1 MAATPRPAAGPSLKE
16 GARQSTGKHKA
27 GRKLWGRIKK
37 NWLLYLFLLPALIYL
52 GIFHYAPLYGIQIA
66 FRNFKGS
73 LGIWGSPWVGLQHFQ
88 TFFSSYQFKELLY
101 NTLSLSVYQLVATI
115 PMPVVLA
122 LILNYTTVPA
132 LKKIAQSST
141 FAPHLISVVVMCGML
156 TTFSSSTGL
165 FNILLK
171 LLGMEPVSF
180 LGIPRLYQTMYVAST
195 VWQRTGYNAVIYIAA
210 LSSVS
215 EELHEAAI
223 VDGASKLKRVWYID
237 IPSILPT
244 MVILIIMSVGNL
256 MSIGFEKSL
265 LLQNDLNLE
274 RSEIIATYVYKIG
287 IQGAQYSLSTAVS
300 LFNNLINF
308 VLLISVNRIS
318 KALSGSSLW

>member
-1 MAATPRPAAGPSLKE
+1 MGF
-16 GARQSTGKHKA
+16 KH
-27 GRKLWGRIKK
+27 
-37 NWLLYLFLLPALIYL
+37 FE
-52 GIFHYAPLYGIQIA
+52 
-66 FRNFKGS
+66 S
-73 LGIWGSPWVGLQHFQ
+73 
-88 TFFSSYQFKELLY
+88 FFNSYQFKDLLY
-101 NTLSLSVYQLVATI
+101 NTLTLSFYQLVATI
-115 PMPVVLA
+115 PMPVILA
-122 LILNYTTVPA
+122 LLLNYTTVPW
-132 LKKIAQSST
+132 LKKLTQSST

-156 TTFSSSTGL
+156 NTFSSSTGL

-171 LLGMEPVSF
+171 QFGLEPISF
-180 LGIPRLYQTMYVAST
+180 LGIPSLYQTMYVMSG

-215 EELHEAAI
+215 EDLHEAAI

-244 MVILIIMSVGNL
+244 MVILIIMAVGNL

-265 LLQNDLNLE
+265 LLQNDLNLA
-274 RSEIIATYVYKIG
+274 RSEIISTYVYKVG

-300 LFNNLINF
+300 LFNNIINF
-308 VLLISVNRIS
+308 ILLISVNKAS

>member
-1 MAATPRPAAGPSLKE
+1 MEAVRNGPAKAAKPKRPKE
-16 GARQSTGKHKA
+16 KRNWKKLGANIR
-27 GRKLWGRIKK
+27 K
-37 NWLLYLFLLPALIYL
+37 NWLLYLFLLPMLVYLI
-52 GIFHYAPLYGIQIA
+52 IFNYAPLYGIQIA
-66 FRNFKGS
+66 FKDFRGA
-73 LGIWGSPWVGLQHFQ
+73 LGIWGSPWVGMKHFDN
-88 TFFSSYQFKELLY
+88 FFHSYQFGELLY
-101 NTLSLSVYQLVATI
+101 NTLTLSAYQLIATI

-122 LILNYTTVPA
+122 LLLNYTTVPW
-132 LKKIAQSST
+132 LKKLTQSST

-156 TTFSSSTGL
+156 NTFSSSTGL
-165 FNILLK
+165 FNIILK
-171 LLGMEPVSF
+171 QFGMEPISF
-180 LGIPRLYQTMYVAST
+180 LGIPSLYQTMYVMST

-215 EELHEAAI
+215 EDLHEAAI

-244 MVILIIMSVGNL
+244 MVILIIMAVGNL

-265 LLQNDLNLE
+265 LLQNDLNLA
-274 RSEIIATYVYKIG
+274 RSEIISTYVYKVG

-300 LFNNLINF
+300 LFNNIINF
-308 VLLISVNRIS
+308 VLLISVNKIS

>member
-1 MAATPRPAAGPSLKE
+1 MTAAKKGT
-16 GARQSTGKHKA
+16 A
-27 GRKLWGRIKK
+27 GRTQKRAKQPREKRNWGRLWANIRK
-37 NWLLYLFLLPALIYL
+37 NWLLYLFLLPMAVYLI
-52 GIFHYAPLYGIQIA
+52 IFNYAPLYGIQIA
-66 FRNFKGS
+66 FKDFRGA
-73 LGIWGSPWVGLQHFQ
+73 LGIWGSPWVGFKHFES
-88 TFFSSYQFKELLY
+88 FFNSYQFKDLLY
-101 NTLSLSVYQLVATI
+101 NTLTLSFYQLVATI
-115 PMPVVLA
+115 PMPVILA
-122 LILNYTTVPA
+122 LLLNYTTVPW
-132 LKKIAQSST
+132 LKKLTQSST

-156 TTFSSSTGL
+156 NTFSSSTGL

-171 LLGMEPVSF
+171 QFGLEPISF
-180 LGIPRLYQTMYVAST
+180 LGIPSLYQTMYVMSG

-215 EELHEAAI
+215 EDLHEAAI

-244 MVILIIMSVGNL
+244 MVILIIMAVGNL

-265 LLQNDLNLE
+265 LLQNDLNLA
-274 RSEIIATYVYKIG
+274 RSEIISTYVYKVG

-300 LFNNLINF
+300 LFNNIINF
-308 VLLISVNRIS
+308 ILLISVNKAS

>member
-1 MAATPRPAAGPSLKE
+1 MVQGKEAAVPLEAVQPRT
-16 GARQSTGKHKA
+16 QSKA
-27 GRKLWGRIKK
+27 LRLWRRIKK

-52 GIFHYAPLYGIQIA
+52 GVFHYAPLYGIQIA
-66 FRNFKGS
+66 FRDFKAT
-73 LGIWGSPWVGLQHFQ
+73 LGIWGSPWVGMKHFQ
-88 TFFSSYQFKELLY
+88 TFFDSYQFKDLLY
-101 NTLSLSVYQLVATI
+101 NTLTLSIYQICATI
-115 PMPVVLA
+115 PMPVILA
-122 LILNYTTVPA
+122 LILNYTTMPR
-132 LKKIAQSST
+132 LKKLAQSST

-165 FNILLK
+165 FNII
-171 LLGMEPVSF
+171 LGLFGHEPVSF
-180 LGIPRLYQTMYVAST
+180 LGKPSLFQTMYVFST

-256 MSIGFEKSL
+256 MSIGFEKSF

-274 RSEIIATYVYKIG
+274 RSEIISTYVYKVG
-287 IQGAQYSLSTAVS
+287 IQGAQYSYSTAIG
-300 LFNNLINF
+300 LFNNVINF
-308 VLLISVNRIS
+308 ILLVIVNKAS
-318 KALSGSSLW
+318 KVLSGSSLW